1 MAGPA
6 AAHVDIEVCDDDV
19 DRFHELGFLRLERL
33 TSEAEVVALQQLY
46 DRLFEPGTDISAGDR
61 VELAGDRDGVATLP
75 QILNPDR
82 YAPELLATSAYRNA
96 VRVAGRLLGD
106 DVQYMGMHAIRKPPR
121 AGAET
126 PWHQDE
132 AYWDPAYDHPA
143 ISIWMP
149 LQPAT
154 LLNGCMRFLA
164 GSQLAEVREHQLISP
179 DSDGLM
185 LADPGVISGSAEAPV
200 ACPLPP
206 GGATVHA
213 GRTLHHAGPNLSDEP
228 RRALIM
234 AFRSPP
240 VRRAVPRVFG
250 WQRPEWYE

>member
-1 MAGPA
+1 MGMRAAG
-6 AAHVDIEVCDDDV
+6 DIDVQVTDAEVT
-19 DRFHELGFLRLERL
+19 RFHEQGFLRLERL
-33 TSEAEVVALQQLY
+33 TSEAEVVALQQIY
-46 DRLFEPGTDISAGDR
+46 DQLFEPGTDISAGDR
-61 VELAGDRDGVATLP
+61 VDLAGSLEGVATLP
-75 QILNPDR
+75 QILNPDH
-82 YAPELLATSAYRNA
+82 YAPELLATTAYRNA
-96 VRVAGRLLGD
+96 AELARRLLGED
-106 DVQYMGMHAIRKPPR
+106 AEYMGMHAIRKPPR

-154 LLNGCMRFLA
+154 LANGCMQFVA
-164 GSQLAEVREHQLISP
+164 GTHLLEVQDHRLISAE
-179 DSDGLM
+179 SDGLVVT
-185 LADPGVISGSAEAPV
+185 DPAAVGPAV
-200 ACPLPP
+200 ACPLPA

-213 GRTLHHAGPNLSDEP
+213 GRTLHYAGPNRSDEP

-240 VRRAVPRVFG
+240 RLREVPRVFG